1 MQLFEVNPFIR
12 YARMHA
18 YFQPM
23 KKDSICYDC
32 RFFYILRGE
41 GSFSCGGESFTVGEN
56 MLIYLPP
63 GTKYRFTFTDYDTV
77 NFYVLN
83 FDLTDRYYSLSKS
96 LGTATEEDFQP
107 AKKPAYQLPAE
118 FSEPIIQP
126 DGLYARN
133 AVGKCVELFLEKDT
147 YYVHRASAVLKEVL
161 FEILQGHDEEDGGYA
176 LCRSVSDYIREHFA
190 EVTLTNEE
198 IAARFHY
205 HPYHLSRLMKQHTGK
220 TLHVYLIE
228 YRLHMAKNYLITTN
242 LSITQV
248 AERAGFASY
257 SYFIKLFR
265 ERTGLSPHKWRQAH
279 RYIGV

>member
-1 MQLFEVNPFIR
+1 MELFEVNPFIR

-32 RFFYILRGE
+32 RLFYILRGE

-56 MLIYLPP
+56 TLIYLPP
-63 GTKYRFTFTDYDTV
+63 ETRYRFIFSDYDAV
-77 NFYVLN
+77 SFYVLN
-83 FDLTDRYYSLSKS
+83 FDITDRFCRIEKS
-96 LGTATEEDFQP
+96 LGTATEDDFSRN
-107 AKKPAYQLPAE
+107 KKPEYTLPAE
-118 FSEPIIQP
+118 FEKPLIQP

-133 AVGKCVELFLEKDT
+133 GVGKCVELFLEKDT
-147 YYVHRASAVLKEVL
+147 YYAHRGSAVLKEML
-161 FEILQGHDEEDGGYA
+161 FEMLQGHAGEDGGYA
-176 LCRSVSDYIREHFA
+176 LCRSVSEYIRDHFSD
-190 EVTLTNEE
+190 TSLTNEE
-198 IAARFHY
+198 IAGQFHY
-205 HPYHLSRLMKQHTGK
+205 HPYHLSRLMKLHTGK
-220 TLHVYLIE
+220 TLHTYLID

-265 ERTGLSPHKWRQAH
+265 EKTGQPPRQYKKAH
-279 RYIGV
+279 CGRGV